1 MIKKDVRTYKVA
13 NNCEIKADIYS
24 LNDDVLRPVIMW
36 MHGGALIFGNRENIR
51 PEQVEMYLNAG
62 FTIVSVDY
70 RLAPETKLV
79 NIIEDIQDAY
89 GWIREKG
96 PKLFHIDPNRIAVIG
111 HSAGGY
117 LALMTGFCVNP
128 RPSALVTFYGYGD
141 ISGTWYS
148 RPDKFYRQ
156 QPLVSKEEAYQT
168 VGGPVI
174 SSTLSPSDRE
184 LFYLYCR
191 QNGLW
196 TKEVTGHDPDTE
208 DDFFNSFCPIRNIS
222 KEYPPTLLLHGNA
235 DTDVPHQQ
243 SVMIANE
250 LSRVNGIQELITI
263 TDGEHGFDY
272 AGIGEPKVANAFSR
286 VLTFLK
292 HHLH

>member
-1 MIKKDVRTYKVA
+1 MIKKDVHTYKVA

-36 MHGGALIFGNRENIR
+36 MHGGALIFGNRESIR

-79 NIIEDIQDAY
+79 NIVEDIQDAY

-117 LALMTGFCVNP
+117 LAFMTGFCVNP
-128 RPSALVTFYGYGD
+128 SPSALVTFYGYGD

-148 RPDKFYRQ
+148 RPDEYYRQ

-168 VGGPVI
+168 VGGTVI
-174 SSTLSPSDRE
+174 SSTPNPSDRW

-222 KEYPPTLLLHGNA
+222 KEYPLTLLLHGNA
-235 DTDVPHQQ
+235 DTDVPYEQ
-243 SVMIANE
+243 SVMMASG
-250 LSRVNGIQELITI
+250 LSRVNRIQELITI
-263 TDGEHGFDY
+263 PDGGHVFDY
-272 AGIGEPKVANAFSR
+272 AGTGEPHVANAFSR

-292 HHLH
+292 HQLQ